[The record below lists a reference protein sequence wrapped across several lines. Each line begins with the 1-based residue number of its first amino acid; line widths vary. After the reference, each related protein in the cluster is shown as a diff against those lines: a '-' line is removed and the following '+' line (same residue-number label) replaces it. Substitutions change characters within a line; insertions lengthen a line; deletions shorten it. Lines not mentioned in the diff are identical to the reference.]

1 MDPPDVSSLN
11 LSPNRGGHQLH
22 QQHQQRTPPRPP
34 SPALVSGT
42 PSATATPVSSAT
54 PGPVAGL
61 QLDMSLASAVS
72 ALVHHLVQP
81 LSAHCPHTTIM
92 DLRKRLTATFTA
104 AYTPTWNESNPHSGS
119 GTRSLIADRQHGL
132 PRLLRDAAKQCD
144 VDTTTWQQAI
154 AANRRKKAEAEDNG
168 EEWEVWCDPG
178 MVVWR
183 WGGWG
188 WEEPDF
194 DPIKRPRESFQVVWQ
209 AAPTAEVATSDPS
222 TSPAAPTPLRV
233 SKAIPIRAPTLNAPS
248 TLMQSLLAAA
258 DPSRTPSPSLLPAAD
273 ISPRRV
279 HSRNSSGDVEHRR
292 GAHSRNSSHAFSAR
306 AGHNKGQDSTSS
318 NSSDSSDTNSGHTHL
333 LTPASRPGSADLFG
347 EVSAKRLESEA
358 QRGRDPSPSTPR
370 GADAP
375 KTGTPTPGATIPQV
389 TPYDGGN
396 VTVLGGGTK
405 LGGGVSRSSSAMGM
419 RGHDRTRSPS
429 VSIVSR
435 ALNTAVGPNSNGGV
449 PLPASPRKQRTRRRI
464 IPTHIG
470 YFGQPGIGGPI
481 MGAFG
486 SKPPQPGAAGGFGPW
501 SHGQPGGAGVGVGV
515 GPPALPLGLKR

>member
-1 MDPPDVSSLN
+1 MDPPDVSSLS
-11 LSPNRGGHQLH
+11 LSPNKGG
-22 QQHQQRTPPRPP
+22 QQQQQQRTPPRPP
-34 SPALVSGT
+34 SPALVGGTHSATGT
-42 PSATATPVSSAT
+42 PVPPSVTPSLA
-54 PGPVAGL
+54 AGL
-61 QLDMSLASAVS
+61 QLDMSLGSAVS
-72 ALVHHLVQP
+72 ALVHHLAQP
-81 LSAHCPHTTIM
+81 LSAHCSHATIM
-92 DLRKRLTATFTA
+92 DLRKRLTTTFTTA
-104 AYTPTWNESNPHSGS
+104 FAPTWNESNPHSGS

-132 PRLLRDAAKQCD
+132 PRLLREAAAQCG
-144 VDTTTWQQAI
+144 VDTAVWQQAI
-154 AANRRKKAEAEDNG
+154 AANRTKKAESDDNG

-194 DPIKRPRESFQVVWQ
+194 DPIKRPRESFKVVWQ
-209 AAPTAEVATSDPS
+209 AAPTTEAATSDPS
-222 TSPAAPTPLRV
+222 TSPAAPTPLRI
-233 SKAIPIRAPTLNAPS
+233 SKAIPIRAPTLNTAPS

-258 DPSRTPSPSLLPAAD
+258 DPSRTPSPGLLPAAD
-273 ISPRRV
+273 ISPRR
-279 HSRNSSGDVEHRR
+279 
-292 GAHSRNSSHAFSAR
+292 AHSRNGSTSHARNSSHPFRTGS
-306 AGHNKGQDSTSS
+306 GHNKGQESTSS

-333 LTPASRPGSADLFG
+333 LTPASRPGSAELF
-347 EVSAKRLESEA
+347 A
-358 QRGRDPSPSTPR
+358 PR
-370 GADAP
+370 GGDASKAP
-375 KTGTPTPGATIPQV
+375 TPTTAVPQV

-405 LGGGVSRSSSAMGM
+405 LGGGGVSRSSSAMGM

-435 ALNTAVGPNSNGGV
+435 ALNTAVGPNSNGGG

-486 SKPPQPGAAGGFGPW
+486 SKPPQPGAAAAGFGGWP
-501 SHGQPGGAGVGVGV
+501 HGQPGGVGVGV